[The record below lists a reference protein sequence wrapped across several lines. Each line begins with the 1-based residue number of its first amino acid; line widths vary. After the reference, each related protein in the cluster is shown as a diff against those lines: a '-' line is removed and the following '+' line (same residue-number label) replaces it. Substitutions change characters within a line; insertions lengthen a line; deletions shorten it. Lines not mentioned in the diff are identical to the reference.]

1 MDFVFWAEDNE
12 EIIEGNVVSCSSAD
26 PFTFIVRSEMKTETP
41 QSPVAET
48 ARQERAQG
56 GQPQANSS
64 GDPTVNA
71 AGPHDKP
78 ELTTSATEGTGML
91 PDPGNASD
99 NDMAPG
105 G

>member
-1 MDFVFWAEDNE
+1 MTNPK
-12 EIIEGNVVSCSSAD
+12 IKI
-26 PFTFIVRSEMKTETP
+26 
-41 QSPVAET
+41 AET

-64 GDPTVNA
+64 GDPIMSA

-78 ELTTSATEGTGML
+78 ELTNKHATAGTGML
-91 PDPGNASD
+91 PKPGESADD

>member
-1 MDFVFWAEDNE
+1 MTNKAEPK
-12 EIIEGNVVSCSSAD
+12 I
-26 PFTFIVRSEMKTETP
+26 
-41 QSPVAET
+41 AET

-56 GQPQANSS
+56 GQPQASSS
-64 GDPTVNA
+64 GDHSVNA

-78 ELTTSATEGTGML
+78 EHSNEQATEGTGML
-91 PDPGNASD
+91 PTAGKADE